1 VIPRTCRR
9 ADPAAPIRRKAGNG
23 TPAAVPAT
31 MTGASPPCAGSAAAR
46 AHAGAVPRDITARTL
61 VSWLAG
67 IPRRLGAQLFV
78 MGDAEAD
85 WHGWQITSLHGGLGR
100 RYRDPLFAT
109 LRLP

>member
-1 VIPRTCRR
+1 MAT
-9 ADPAAPIRRKAGNG
+9 AASA
-23 TPAAVPAT
+23 
-31 MTGASPPCAGSAAAR
+31 PCAGAAPAR
-46 AHAGAVPRDITARTL
+46 ARAWAVPRDTTARGL
-61 VSWLAG
+61 VSWLTG

-78 MGDAEAD
+78 MGDAEAG